1 MEAKKKISEE
11 LVTMTRHVDNAR
23 RAYRHA
29 PNIETEALYG
39 DAYDRFNILRDKLRE
54 LEEC

>member
-11 LVTMTRHVDNAR
+11 LVTMARHVDNAR